1 MRRYCARIVV
11 ANLTT
16 VKHGTERV
24 KNMTYG
30 YCRISTKQQSIER
43 QIRNI
48 SAAFPDAKIYQEAY
62 TGTKIERPEFEK
74 LLKRLKEGDTV
85 VFDSVSRMSR
95 NAEDGWE
102 LYQSLF
108 NKGIDLVF
116 LKEHHIDT
124 DVYRAAQSG
133 SIATVGN
140 EIADLY
146 IEATNKVLMLLAQNQ
161 VKIAFDQA
169 QKEVDDLHERTK
181 EGIQTA
187 RLDGKQIGQRQGAK
201 LNVKKAAAAKEV
213 IRKHSKDFGGTL
225 DDVECMQLAK
235 CSRNSFYKYKREIR
249 EEN

>member
-1 MRRYCARIVV
+1 
-11 ANLTT
+11 
-16 VKHGTERV
+16 
-24 KNMTYG
+24 MTYG

-235 CSRNSFYKYKREIR
+235 CSRNSFYKYKRELR